1 MTRKIIAVVKL
12 APGNIGWYDALT
24 GIHLTLARSK
34 ANVYSGSNTTNL
46 IKALRERVIE
56 LVNGSLIE
64 GNQEPTINS
73 TPLNTIVVDIKEDNK
88 ENNRE
93 NNREDNKSKTVKS
106 ISKTTTKK
114 RASKKTK

>member
-24 GIHLTLARSK
+24 GIHLTLDRSK

-73 TPLNTIVVDIKEDNK
+73 TPSNTIVVDIKENKK
-88 ENNRE
+88 ENNT
-93 NNREDNKSKTVKS
+93 SKAVKS
-106 ISKTTTKK
+106 ISKTTAKK

>member
-73 TPLNTIVVDIKEDNK
+73 TPSNTIVVDIKENKK
-88 ENNRE
+88 ENNT
-93 NNREDNKSKTVKS
+93 SKAVKS
-106 ISKTTTKK
+106 ISKTTAKK

>member
-73 TPLNTIVVDIKEDNK
+73 TPSNTIVVDIKEDNK
-88 ENNRE
+88 E